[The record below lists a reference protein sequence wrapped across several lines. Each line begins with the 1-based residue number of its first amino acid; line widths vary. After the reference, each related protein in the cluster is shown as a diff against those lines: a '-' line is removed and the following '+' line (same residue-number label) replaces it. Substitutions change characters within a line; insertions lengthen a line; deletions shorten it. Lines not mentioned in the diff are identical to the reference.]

1 MKIKIDTN
9 KVASKSLTTV
19 NGVNASRFP
28 AFVHNDSFPYTIDL
42 TLDDGTLPY
51 FWGSAAYHLKIA
63 VGSIS
68 ERTTYFESDVLTAS
82 NNLYQGVITA
92 NSSALIGALS
102 DQASINADVQVC
114 VASALGMIET
124 ILLTQTTIIADTIS

>member
-9 KVASKSLTTV
+9 KVASKSLTTI
-19 NGVNASRFP
+19 NGINSSRFP

-51 FWGSAAYHLKIA
+51 FWGSAAYHLRIA

-68 ERTTYFESDVLTAS
+68 TRTTYFDSDILTAV
-82 NNLYQGVITA
+82 NNLYQGVITV

-102 DQASINADVQVC
+102 GESSINADVQVS
-114 VASALGMIET
+114 VASALGMMET
-124 ILLTQTTIIADTIS
+124 ILLTETSIIADTIS